1 MGLKIGLALGS
12 GASRGWAHIG
22 VIRAL
27 EKYGIEPDVVCGC
40 SVGAVVGA
48 AYAAS
53 SLDAF
58 EKWIRTL
65 TRMEMAKYAEI
76 SFRSGLINKQRL
88 NDGFLKHICV
98 EGTNIQSL
106 EKSFGAVATD
116 LHSGREVWFTE
127 GDCLTSI
134 WSSMSLPGLFPPV
147 KFKDKWLVDGGLVN
161 PVPVSMCRSLGADVV
176 IAVDLNGDIVGKH
189 GRVRAQQIK
198 AKAKPKDLSKKEGA
212 EKDDAEAPVDIFGS
226 LKSTILDYSSSIFPD
241 QQSTDEPE
249 SPGFFDTIS
258 GSINIMQDRI
268 TRSRMAGDPPDVL
281 ISPRL
286 AHVSLMEFYR
296 AEEVIQIGYDITLKQ
311 LEQIKIAIGEAD

>member
-1 MGLKIGLALGS
+1 MSLKIGLALGS

-27 EKYGIEPDVVCGC
+27 EKYGIEPDIVCGC

-48 AYAAS
+48 AYASS
-53 SLDAF
+53 SLDGF

-65 TRMEMAKYAEI
+65 TRMELAKYAEL
-76 SFRSGLINKQRL
+76 SFRSGLVNKQRL
-88 NDGFLKHICV
+88 TDGFIKYICP

-127 GDCLTSI
+127 GDYLTAI

-147 KFKDKWLVDGGLVN
+147 QFGEKWLVDGGLVN

-189 GRVRAQQIK
+189 SRAHAQQEK
-198 AKAKPKDLSKKEGA
+198 AKAKPKALPKEESSEDKEASTADL
-212 EKDDAEAPVDIFGS
+212 FGS
-226 LKSTILDYSSSIFPD
+226 LKDTFLDYSSSIFPEQEVSD
-241 QQSTDEPE
+241 TPE
-249 SPGFFDTIS
+249 APGFFDTIS

-281 ISPRL
+281 LSPRL
-286 AHVSLMEFYR
+286 AHISLMEFNR
-296 AEEVIQIGYDITLKQ
+296 AEEVIQIGYDVTLKQ
-311 LEQIKIAIGEAD
+311 LEQIRLAVGQ

>member
-1 MGLKIGLALGS
+1 MALKIGLALGS

-27 EKYGIEPDVVCGC
+27 EKYGIEPDIVCGC

-53 SLDAF
+53 SLDSF
-58 EKWIRTL
+58 EGWIRTL
-65 TRMEMAKYAEI
+65 TRMEMAKYAEL

-88 NDGFLKHICV
+88 TDGFLKHISI

-106 EKSFGAVATD
+106 DKAFGAVATD
-116 LHSGREVWFTE
+116 LHSGREVWFTK
-127 GDCLTSI
+127 GDYLTAI

-147 KFKDKWLVDGGLVN
+147 KFEDKWLVDGGLVN

-189 GRVRAQQIK
+189 GRIHTQPVQSK
-198 AKAKPKDLSKKEGA
+198 VNPKQLSKKARQE
-212 EKDDAEAPVDIFGS
+212 DDEESASTDLFGS

-241 QQSTDEPE
+241 QQDSAEPE
-249 SPGFFDTIS
+249 VPGFFDTIS

-268 TRSRMAGDPPDVL
+268 TRSRMAGDPPEVL
-281 ISPRL
+281 LSPRL
-286 AHVSLMEFYR
+286 AHISLMEFYR
-296 AEEVIQIGYDITLKQ
+296 AEEVIQIGYDVTLKQ
-311 LEQIKIAIGEAD
+311 LDQIKLAVGE